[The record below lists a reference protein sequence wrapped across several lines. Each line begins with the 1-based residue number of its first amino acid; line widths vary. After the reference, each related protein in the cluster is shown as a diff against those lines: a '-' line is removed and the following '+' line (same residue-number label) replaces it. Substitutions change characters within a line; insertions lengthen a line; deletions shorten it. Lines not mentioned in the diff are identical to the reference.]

1 MTLSESLTGG
11 TEAQTKLSI
20 LSRTTP
26 WNVLL
31 YNQNPDPLLEHKPCA
46 DPEDVPGEA
55 LAVLVPLPSVAI
67 LNQSCFPEF
76 HDDFGSF
83 VWLICHIFQFFKTR
97 SMYP

>member
-1 MTLSESLTGG
+1 MTLSESLAGG

-31 YNQNPDPLLEHKPCA
+31 YNQNPGPLLEHKPCA

-55 LAVLVPLPSVAI
+55 LAVLVPLLSVAI
-67 LNQSCFPEF
+67 LSKSCFPEF
-76 HDDFGSF
+76 HDYFGSF
-83 VWLICHIFQFFKTR
+83 VCHISQFFKTR